1 MDSTCIK
8 RQVDEVAE
16 QLMKRRLL
24 PYQQAS
30 VLEICRKFQK
40 KSKVLLADEVGLG
53 KTEIAKG
60 VVALL
65 AQQHWAAANQ
75 SCPFRVAYLCP
86 NQSIASQNFVKLQI
100 FQAAEQQTAQSQA
113 LGKDL
118 KEALDAYQKGRKK
131 TVHNVYTRTW

>member
-65 AQQHWAAANQ
+65 AQ
-75 SCPFRVAYLCP
+75 
-86 NQSIASQNFVKLQI
+86 
-100 FQAAEQQTAQSQA
+100 
-113 LGKDL
+113 
-118 KEALDAYQKGRKK
+118 
-131 TVHNVYTRTW
+131 